1 MALFRDL
8 IRTVSEAEGL
18 SEMTVTGIGQYLR
31 DAGLI
36 SKLGRGRA
44 AAKMTS
50 EDAAHLLIGV
60 NATALA
66 KDAPEVV
73 IAYRAITERDD
84 VYPIVS
90 EIADEDD
97 VTRALFNPADPI
109 QCLSGLIDC
118 YVKKGDLKPVLNE
131 QSYTVSLTFGRPV
144 PRMQLWIGWQSDDPE
159 QIDEPLCVLD
169 FYNTGAKSLAAG
181 DKRDRTTISEITLAA
196 VGRILAE

>member
-18 SEMTVTGIGQYLR
+18 SEMAVTGIGQYLR

-73 IAYRAITERDD
+73 SAYKAITGRDD
-84 VYPIVS
+84 IYPIEP
-90 EIADEDD
+90 EIAHEDD
-97 VTRALFNPADPI
+97 VTRALFNPHGPV
-109 QCLSGLIDC
+109 QCLSGLINC
-118 YVKKGDLKPVLNE
+118 YIKRGDLDPALTE
-131 QSYTVSLTFGRPV
+131 ESYTVSLTFGRPV
-144 PRMQLWIGWQSDDPE
+144 PRMELWIGWQSDDPE
-159 QIDEPLCVLD
+159 QMDEPLCVLD

-181 DKRDRTTISEITLAA
+181 DKRDRTTISEVTLAA
-196 VGRILAE
+196 IGRILAE